1 MEKAIGEESK
11 DMTAVFTRILSMSLT
26 AGYCIAAVIV
36 LRFLLRRKAKIF
48 SYLLWG
54 VVLFRLLCPF
64 SITSTYSLLR
74 IDPAVVSGKVY
85 FGGQQ
90 EVWQGKG
97 YLSDEMNGD
106 GGMWEA
112 PTSQRVVKN
121 EETSAAQKVLA
132 VGAWVWIAGVFV
144 LVIYSVWTAV
154 RLRSFLSGAYSVEES
169 ADGRT
174 EANVFEM
181 DGIAMPFVFGLIRPR
196 IFLPAHLQPEERRYV
211 LTHERVHI
219 ARKDHLVK
227 VIGWGAVCLHW
238 FNPLVW
244 LAFRLMENDMEM
256 SCDETVLRQ
265 LGEDVKQE
273 YSRALLSLSCAESGF
288 SASPVAFSEG
298 GLKSRILNILGWK
311 RDRIATAAVLAIL
324 LCALA
329 AGLMLNPAGRNQTEE
344 KLRFLDTYANAYC
357 ERNGDV
363 VVGLY
368 SEEEVALESV
378 ILLEKAGGGY
388 TMGCSSPWP
397 NEFRYILTENLGA
410 GRKDGNSAE
419 IWYYAWTSDPHVTV
433 WKENLQFEETK
444 EGYRV
449 TESSIR
455 YLDSIASWEDFDE
468 AYWIGGEYQ
477 FTDYVERGYL
487 EAILYQIEYDR
498 ESGGEN
504 RNAVYRNPDTAA
516 VWIFNLEGGRCET
529 LSNVSGKQ
537 ATVEY
542 TFADGS
548 SVQIP
553 MYNVRYDGMTIA
565 TEESEGELQVLEDVW
580 LPDLHVW
587 NAGAP

>member
-1 MEKAIGEESK
+1 
-11 DMTAVFTRILSMSLT
+11 MTAVFIRILGMSLT
-26 AGYCIAAVIV
+26 AGYCITAVIV
-36 LRFLLRRKAKIF
+36 LRFLLRKKAKIF

-64 SITSTYSLLR
+64 SITSSYSLLR
-74 IDPAVVSGKVY
+74 MDPAVVSGKVY
-85 FGGQQ
+85 SGGQQ

-106 GGMWEA
+106 GSMWEV

-132 VGAWVWIAGVFV
+132 AGAWVWIAGAFV
-144 LVIYSVWTAV
+144 LLVYSVWTAA
-154 RLRSFLSGAYSVEES
+154 RLRRFLAGACPVEER
-169 ADGRT
+169 ADGKAEERIY
-174 EANVFEM
+174 EM
-181 DGIAMPFVFGLIRPR
+181 DGIATPFVYGLIRPR
-196 IFLPAHLQPEERRYV
+196 IYLPAHLQPEERRYV
-211 LTHERVHI
+211 LAHERVHI

-227 VIGWGAVCLHW
+227 LIGWGAVCLHW

-244 LAFRLMENDMEM
+244 LAFRLMESDMEM
-256 SCDETVLRQ
+256 SCDEAVLRQ
-265 LGEDVKQE
+265 LGEEVKQE

-288 SASPVAFSEG
+288 HASPVAFGEG
-298 GLKSRILNILGWK
+298 GLKSRILNILNWK
-311 RDRIATAAVLAIL
+311 RGRIATAAALAVPV
-324 LCALA
+324 CALA
-329 AGLMLNPAGRNQTEE
+329 AGLMLNPAGKNRTGEQ
-344 KLRFLDTYANAYC
+344 LRFLDTYANAYC

-378 ILLEKAGGGY
+378 ILLEKAGGRY
-388 TMGCSSPWP
+388 TMGFSSPWP

-410 GRKDGNSAE
+410 GRKDGDSAE

-433 WKENLQFEETK
+433 WKENLKFEETK

-449 TESSIR
+449 TDSSIR
-455 YLDSIASWEDFDE
+455 YLDSITSSEEFDE

-477 FTDYVERGYL
+477 FTDYEERGYL
-487 EAILYQIEYDR
+487 EAILYQTEYDR
-498 ESGGEN
+498 ESGAED
-504 RNAVYRNPDTAA
+504 RNAVYRSPDTAA
-516 VWIFNLEGGRCET
+516 AWIFNLEGGRCET

-537 ATVEY
+537 AAVEY

-565 TEESEGELQVLEDVW
+565 TEESERELQVTEDIW
-580 LPDLHVW
+580 IPDLHVW

>member
-1 MEKAIGEESK
+1 
-11 DMTAVFTRILSMSLT
+11 MTAVFTRILSMSLT

-64 SITSTYSLLR
+64 SITSSYSLLR
-74 IDPAVVSGKVY
+74 IDPAVVYGKVY
-85 FGGQQ
+85 SGGQQ

-106 GGMWEA
+106 GGIWEA
-112 PTSQRVVKN
+112 PTSQRVMKN

-132 VGAWVWIAGVFV
+132 AGAWVWIAGVFV
-144 LVIYSVWTAV
+144 LLVYSAWTAV
-154 RLRSFLSGAYSVEES
+154 RLRSFLSEAYPVGKAEE
-169 ADGRT
+169 RI
-174 EANVFEM
+174 FEM
-181 DGIAMPFVFGLIRPR
+181 DGIPTPFVYGLIRPR
-196 IFLPAHLQPEERRYV
+196 IYLPAHLQPEERRYV

-219 ARKDHLVK
+219 TRKDHLVK
-227 VIGWGAVCLHW
+227 LIGWGAVCLHW
-238 FNPLVW
+238 FNSLVW
-244 LAFRLMENDMEM
+244 LAFRLMESDMEM

-273 YSRALLSLSCAESGF
+273 YSRALLSLSCAEPGF
-288 SASPVAFSEG
+288 SENPVAFSEG
-298 GLKSRILNILGWK
+298 GLKSRIRNILSWK
-311 RDRIATAAVLAIL
+311 RGSIATAAVLAVL

-378 ILLEKAGGGY
+378 FLLEKAGGRY
-388 TMGCSSPWP
+388 TMGVSSPWP

-410 GRKDGNSAE
+410 GGKDGNSAE
-419 IWYYAWTSDPHVTV
+419 IWYYAWTSDPHVAV

-449 TESSIR
+449 TESSLY
-455 YLDSIASWEDFDE
+455 YLDSITSREEFDA

-477 FTDYVERGYL
+477 FTDYVERGFL
-487 EAILYQIEYDR
+487 EGIQYQTEYDR
-498 ESGGEN
+498 ENGEED

-516 VWIFNLEGGRCET
+516 AWIFNLEGGQCET

-553 MYNVRYDGMTIA
+553 MYNAKYDEKTIT
-565 TEESEGELQVLEDVW
+565 TEEPEGGLQVTEDVW

-587 NAGAP
+587 NAKVP

>member
-1 MEKAIGEESK
+1 
-11 DMTAVFTRILSMSLT
+11 MTAVFTRILSMSLT

-64 SITSTYSLLR
+64 SITSSYSLLR
-74 IDPAVVSGKVY
+74 IDPAVVYGKVY
-85 FGGQQ
+85 SGGQQ

-106 GGMWEA
+106 GGIWEA
-112 PTSQRVVKN
+112 PTSQRVMKN

-132 VGAWVWIAGVFV
+132 AGAWVWIAGVFV
-144 LVIYSVWTAV
+144 LLVYSAWTAV
-154 RLRSFLSGAYSVEES
+154 RLRSFLSEAYPVGKAEE
-169 ADGRT
+169 RI
-174 EANVFEM
+174 FEM
-181 DGIAMPFVFGLIRPR
+181 DGIPTPFVYGLIRPR
-196 IFLPAHLQPEERRYV
+196 IYLPAHLQPEERRYV

-219 ARKDHLVK
+219 TRKDHLVK
-227 VIGWGAVCLHW
+227 LIGWGAVCLHW

-244 LAFRLMENDMEM
+244 LAFRLMESDMEM

-273 YSRALLSLSCAESGF
+273 YSRALLSLSCAEPGF
-288 SASPVAFSEG
+288 SENPVAFSEG
-298 GLKSRILNILGWK
+298 GLKSRIQNILSWK
-311 RDRIATAAVLAIL
+311 RGSIATAAVLAVL

-378 ILLEKAGGGY
+378 FLLEKAGGRY
-388 TMGCSSPWP
+388 TMGVSSPWP

-410 GRKDGNSAE
+410 GGKDGNSAE
-419 IWYYAWTSDPHVTV
+419 IWYYAWTSDPHVAV

-444 EGYRV
+444 EGYRM
-449 TESSIR
+449 TESSLY
-455 YLDSIASWEDFDE
+455 YLDSITSREEFDA

-477 FTDYVERGYL
+477 FTDYVERGFL
-487 EAILYQIEYDR
+487 EGIQYQTEYDR
-498 ESGGEN
+498 ENGEED

-516 VWIFNLEGGRCET
+516 AWIFNLEGGQCET

-553 MYNVRYDGMTIA
+553 MYNAKYDEKTIA
-565 TEESEGELQVLEDVW
+565 TEEPEGGLQVTEDVW

-587 NAGAP
+587 NAKAP